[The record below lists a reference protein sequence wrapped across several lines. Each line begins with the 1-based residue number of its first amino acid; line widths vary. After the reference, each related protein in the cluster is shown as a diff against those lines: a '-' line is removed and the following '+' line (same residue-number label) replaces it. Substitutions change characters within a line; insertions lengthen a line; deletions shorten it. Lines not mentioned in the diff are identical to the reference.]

1 MSPEARKLTH
11 RAAILVV
18 GITLLAVVAMS
29 GTATAQA
36 AGTIKGDVENAA
48 GEGIEGADIFV
59 DGQQVT
65 QTESDGSFQAS
76 VNVGLVNISVD
87 SADYERT
94 TQTDVVV
101 TTGETTTVDTLV
113 PNRTTEVVTGEVS
126 VEFPG
131 FGGPRPLHKATNQT
145 VPIRVEDHPDQN
157 LIEESDNLRV
167 ETTSNENS
175 MYNIAV
181 PTTDEDFD
189 LVVDQDGFQ
198 DVREPATVPGAVDIT
213 LENTI
218 GRVNGTI
225 RVADGGPPVQG
236 ATVSVAVDP
245 SEWTGLT
252 NGAITDQTGPDGNYS
267 IQAPGGSRTVTVE
280 AETFQPVDDTVKFQ
294 SDDTKIN
301 DFNLNLTHNV
311 LRIDSVTPRTA
322 QSGETVTVDYT
333 YANDDFDTISLALT
347 DGGEAIYTQNV
358 SVDASPG
365 QVSFDM
371 PEGTTLTE
379 EYSIRLATPR
389 RETTATLNDPNL
401 FTGNVLEINSVT
413 PELAQSDDTVTVNY
427 TYSGT
432 HRFDTLS
439 LDVAG
444 DGETIYEQSIPVP
457 ENSDSTREFSF
468 EMPDRSSVDD
478 AQYTI
483 RLATPRRQATGS
495 INVANVFNSEDGEF
509 SEDEY
514 RSPAGDFVQI
524 ELSLTAPP
532 EGDLDEA
539 YILIGGDR
547 DADEGNL
554 QNYLDILHV
563 QGTDQA
569 TFTVNTRLVGTDPP
583 AGRQVYFPS
592 GSDQSTQIT
601 SYAHDFNASDDVN
614 NDLSGTVF
622 EDVSFENGNG
632 NEVATSLAEFRER
645 VGLSPRHAP
654 LQADRY
660 RLVAGG
666 SGTVMIRDGV
676 IPDLRHPVDR
686 SNIVLTQPEVK
697 DVNTYV
703 LPPAPANTIDRFSSD
718 PESRTLTQADIGSLL
733 DQASERDTIT
743 EGDRLLVE
751 VQTSGMFGS
760 VVEHTNPAVNEGI
773 EVSAEQPGDI
783 SNNNFATLREDPEGV
798 RIELKDRILDD
809 PNHPGTGLQFAN
821 SASSDLYVLP
831 DDTADQWENE
841 SRIGTEPE
849 IGGFYM
855 IIDTRGSDP
864 FTGRPEDGDLL
875 EFEIAYESPPG
886 ESYAYKDYSLIK
898 GQKPETFDPAVPEE
912 DGIEHYPYF
921 GDSDTTVVA
930 NTSFF
935 YQEPSVRYDRQMPD
949 GDLIVPQVSDGQI
962 LGSTN
967 IAPGS
972 DVTLQLI
979 ESQRPNQQLV
989 TVEDVE
995 IDEDGRFTA
1004 EADFSELEPGQRVEI
1019 EFYTSGRLVENR
1031 VIDKR
1036 GVEVVDDIENPAT
1049 FEIESLTNTT
1059 TVEQRA
1065 SLDSISATIRN
1076 NGSIPARKAITFS
1089 IDGENITQ
1097 EFAIL
1102 QSNQT
1107 TTLDLSEKFVTLP
1120 VGEYTYTV
1128 STEDDAATGQLTVAE
1143 PESGTVITS
1152 NENATTSNPSEI
1164 GQPNNN
1170 EATDDNGNNN
1180 DGGNDGNGLFS
1191 LIGIRSRDVA
1201 VATAVTGAIHI
1212 LGYWT

>member
-1 MSPEARKLTH
+1 
-11 RAAILVV
+11 
-18 GITLLAVVAMS
+18 
-29 GTATAQA
+29 
-36 AGTIKGDVENAA
+36 
-48 GEGIEGADIFV
+48 
-59 DGQQVT
+59 
-65 QTESDGSFQAS
+65 
-76 VNVGLVNISVD
+76 
-87 SADYERT
+87 
-94 TQTDVVV
+94 
-101 TTGETTTVDTLV
+101 
-113 PNRTTEVVTGEVS
+113 
-126 VEFPG
+126 
-131 FGGPRPLHKATNQT
+131 
-145 VPIRVEDHPDQN
+145 
-157 LIEESDNLRV
+157 
-167 ETTSNENS
+167 
-175 MYNIAV
+175 
-181 PTTDEDFD
+181 
-189 LVVDQDGFQ
+189 
-198 DVREPATVPGAVDIT
+198 
-213 LENTI
+213 
-218 GRVNGTI
+218 
-225 RVADGGPPVQG
+225 
-236 ATVSVAVDP
+236 
-245 SEWTGLT
+245 
-252 NGAITDQTGPDGNYS
+252 
-267 IQAPGGSRTVTVE
+267 
-280 AETFQPVDDTVKFQ
+280 
-294 SDDTKIN
+294 
-301 DFNLNLTHNV
+301 
-311 LRIDSVTPRTA
+311 VTPRTA

-401 FTGNVLEINSVT
+401 FTGNDLTINSVT
-413 PELAQSDDTVTVNY
+413 PELAQSDDTVIVNY
-427 TYSGT
+427 TYSGQY
-432 HRFDTLS
+432 RFDTLS
-439 LDVAG
+439 LDVTG

-457 ENSDSTREFSF
+457 ENRDSTREFSF

-478 AQYTI
+478 EQYTI
-483 RLATPRRQATGS
+483 RLATPRRQATGA

-563 QGTDQA
+563 EGTDQA
-569 TFTVNTRLVGTDPP
+569 TFTVNTRLVGTDTDK
-583 AGRQVYFPS
+583 QVYFPS

-601 SYAHDFNASDDVN
+601 SYAHDFNPADDVN

-622 EDVSFENGNG
+622 EDVSFESGNG

-686 SNIVLTQPEVK
+686 SNIILTQPEIQEV
-697 DVNTYV
+697 DTYV

-783 SNNNFATLREDPEGV
+783 SNDNFATLRERHEGV

-886 ESYAYKDYSLIK
+886 ERYVYQDYSLIN
-898 GQKPETFDPAVPEE
+898 GQKPPAFNPAVTEE
-912 DGIEHYPYF
+912 EGIEHYPYF
-921 GDSDTTVVA
+921 GDSNTTVVA

-972 DVTLQLI
+972 DVTLQLM

-989 TVEDVE
+989 TLEDVE

-1065 SLDSISATIRN
+1065 ALDSISATIRN
-1076 NGSIPARKAITFS
+1076 NGSIPARKPITFS
-1089 IDGENITQ
+1089 IDGENITR

-1102 QSNQT
+1102 QNNQT

-1128 STEDDAATGQLTVAE
+1128 STEDDTATGQLTVME

-1164 GQPNNN
+1164 GQENNN
-1170 EATDDNGNNN
+1170 EATGTDENDNNN
-1180 DGGNDGNGLFS
+1180 GVGNDGNGLFG

-1201 VATAVTGAIHI
+1201 VATAVTGVVHI